1 MDILSFI
8 ERVNIAI
15 QIVKEGYPEA
25 KLYEVGGVVKSNEPT
40 TDPNKIDQLRVVFQN
55 IDNSTVIIKE
65 SDNGKFDR
73 PVFIP
78 EPWLEDSIIDWPINM
93 DLSKANELK
102 EKAGYKN
109 SYLSVTLRTP
119 LDSVPRNPYFIFMG
133 DVTVPSIFVNTI
145 TGEVKVGSF

>member
-25 KLYEVGGVVKSNEPT
+25 KLYEVCGIVKSNEPT

-73 PVFIP
+73 PVFFP
-78 EPWLEDSIIDWPINM
+78 EPWLEGSIIDWPINM
-93 DLSKANELK
+93 DLLKANELK

-109 SYLSVTLRTP
+109 SYLSVTLRTS

-133 DVTVPSIFVNTI
+133 DVTEPSIFVNTI